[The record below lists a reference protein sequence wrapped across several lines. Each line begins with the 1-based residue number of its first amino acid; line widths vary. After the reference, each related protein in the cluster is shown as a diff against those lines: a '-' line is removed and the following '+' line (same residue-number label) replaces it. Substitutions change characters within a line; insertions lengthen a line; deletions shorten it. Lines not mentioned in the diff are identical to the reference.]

1 MAIDYPDSADEATA
15 QEICQILEEIELTAQ
30 LGDNEW
36 TNKRVAPR
44 RQARLVC
51 NVLYIS
57 PDGETVLKT
66 SGWTRDISL
75 TGLGFVTR
83 EHFVRKSQLCAA
95 VLMNNTSPKKLTG
108 TVVYSRMINDGWYL
122 TGMKFE
128 SVADLRLL
136 TYGDTGDLSND
147 PSPANNETGS
157 ATNMKQETNMIKGN
171 RHRQLLKML
180 NSVAVHGTRT
190 RDTINE
196 VLLCSASTNYELRR
210 ASIHACMRIPR
221 EEAITVLISMLDDS
235 KDEIRSEAAEALGQ
249 LSATTAIAP
258 LARLIKNDNPEIAL
272 RAAGAMGRIGDKSGI
287 SLVINHLESDGPH
300 TRLAAMCFGAIV
312 GHNFR
317 PNSQGIE
324 EARRYMVAKQY

>member
-15 QEICQILEEIELTAQ
+15 QEICQILEEIELAAQ
-30 LGDNEW
+30 TGDSQW
-36 TNKRVAPR
+36 MNKRDSPR
-44 RQARLVC
+44 RRARLVC
-51 NVLYIS
+51 NVRYLS
-57 PDGETVLKT
+57 PDGVKVLNA
-66 SGWTRDISL
+66 SGWTRDISR

-95 VLMNNTSPKKLTG
+95 VQMTNTSPKKLTG

-136 TYGDTGDLSND
+136 TFGDLGFLSKD
-147 PSPANNETGS
+147 PSPENNKTES
-157 ATNMKQETNMIKGN
+157 ATDMGQDMNMIKGT
-171 RHRQLLKML
+171 RHQQLLKML
-180 NSVAVHGTRT
+180 KSVAVHGTRT

-210 ASIHACMRIPR
+210 ASIHACMCIPR
-221 EEAITVLISMLDDS
+221 EEAITALISLLDDP
-235 KDEIRSEAAEALGQ
+235 KDKIRSEAAEALGH
-249 LSATTAIAP
+249 LSAKKAISP
-258 LARLIKNDNPEIAL
+258 LVKLTKNANPEIAL
-272 RAAGAMGRIGDKSGI
+272 RAAGALGRIGDKSGI
-287 SLVINHLESDGPH
+287 SIVINHLETDGPH

-317 PNSQGIE
+317 PNSQGID
-324 EARRYMVAKQY
+324 EARRYMAAKQY